1 MATPTSVPYPR
12 EFQAATGNQL
22 STLDHGIL
30 AKKYGSQLVLAGR
43 FPKGIIYKIAPI
55 EIVNFGVCN
64 RCLIL
69 VESTQLFKFGAFSDE
84 EDAKIFVDKD
94 MVLVCAPPLDENA
107 SFVLADLAW
116 RESSLLETTIIALE
130 SLSIT
135 ASWTSNRAKR
145 ATGELF
151 ASYMQESSQWWA
163 EAYRVLP
170 SHPQGGW
177 AAYIEGEWAVYAEG
191 GGVDEFNII
200 LARMIQK
207 YARTSACLDHRFI
220 PHADSYR
227 IKGLISI
234 AAIAGT
240 NTDLE
245 VLDEAY
251 ISLLAHP
258 KTILGVLR
266 PSYFEPLLASTT
278 AVVADNEKA
287 EWKSIAQRLSH
298 IKSEEFRAWEMQA
311 LIAVEENKST
321 PLSTSQRPRTRR

>member
-55 EIVNFGVCN
+55 EIVNLGVCN

-151 ASYMQESSQWWA
+151 AATCKS
-163 EAYRVLP
+163 P
-170 SHPQGGW
+170 PNGGPRPIGCCLATPRADGRPISRANGRSMPR
-177 AAYIEGEWAVYAEG
+177 AAVW
-191 GGVDEFNII
+191 
-200 LARMIQK
+200 M
-207 YARTSACLDHRFI
+207 S
-220 PHADSYR
+220 
-227 IKGLISI
+227 LIS
-234 AAIAGT
+234 
-240 NTDLE
+240 
-245 VLDEAY
+245 
-251 ISLLAHP
+251 S
-258 KTILGVLR
+258 
-266 PSYFEPLLASTT
+266 
-278 AVVADNEKA
+278 
-287 EWKSIAQRLSH
+287 W
-298 IKSEEFRAWEMQA
+298 RA
-311 LIAVEENKST
+311 
-321 PLSTSQRPRTRR
+321 